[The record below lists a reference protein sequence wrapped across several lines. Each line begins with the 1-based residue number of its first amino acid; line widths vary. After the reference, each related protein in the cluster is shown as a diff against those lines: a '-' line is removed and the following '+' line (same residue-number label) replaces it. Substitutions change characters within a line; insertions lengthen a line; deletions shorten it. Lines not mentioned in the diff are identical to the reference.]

1 MSCRPPT
8 RPGLPRQAPPQ
19 VDGALQPAF
28 GFALRPTTGSSRDE
42 GALRALCLVLCS
54 PTAGCQTRPA
64 AERSCESRGLGEVQH
79 CRNLHQGHMGVD
91 QQLSCDLKPNFI
103 GEGLETRSLRLQTTV
118 QCAAMN

>member
-1 MSCRPPT
+1 MSRRPP
-8 RPGLPRQAPPQ
+8 PPPDPPPQAPPQ
-19 VDGALQPAF
+19 VDGVLQPAF
-28 GFALRPTTGSSRDE
+28 GFALRPTTGSSRNE

-79 CRNLHQGHMGVD
+79 CRNLHQGHAGVD
-91 QQLSCDLKPNFI
+91 QQLSCDLKPNFVS
-103 GEGLETRSLRLQTTV
+103 EGLETRPLGPQTTG